1 VPASPCAERLHLGF
15 RVWSADSSS
24 IADRTLCVAWT
35 GADGPI
41 VATVAGQTPATDPHK
56 PVRLEKRKEQGL
68 NMHAMQTR
76 AAKAV
81 YGKPF
86 ACTTII
92 VRLQAVLE
100 GVINQGKSWGEDLE
114 TVY

>member
-1 VPASPCAERLHLGF
+1 
-15 RVWSADSSS
+15 
-24 IADRTLCVAWT
+24 
-35 GADGPI
+35 
-41 VATVAGQTPATDPHK
+41 
-56 PVRLEKRKEQGL
+56 
-68 NMHAMQTR
+68 MHAMQTR